1 MVDSPEKKFPFS
13 YRTVQRIKAEEYEA
27 FFSRL
32 ERYHP
37 YANHLGEVHWMTEA
51 EGLQQHEFYLYEPG
65 FWERLK
71 KKLARRKPIDL
82 SRLSQAERELRL
94 QIRKYLEEK
103 YIGRVTRE
111 TASQLPEA
119 WQYPLSKERIEA
131 IPITIEVLQSTPWP
145 KGVIVGAVAL
155 LLLIFTA
162 IGLIITH
169 EKPRTGSILV
179 KTNVPGTRVY
189 MDDHEFIGY
198 SEKVIKNVPLGKHR
212 FRVEKSQYVAT
223 PPVQEIQIF
232 PDSLHVLEFTLQ
244 PQSSAVIGY
253 LKIFA
258 DYENAEVIIDD
269 QSMGTLAQQHVFP
282 LETGMH
288 RVSVRKKGYVAVP
301 PEDQV
306 IISSGDTTV
315 FMVNLI
321 PLKEAGKR
329 GRVGSGTTVGS
340 LEVTANVSGARIY
353 LNGRDTGEETD
364 YVFPNLPL
372 GKYVV
377 RVVKEGYKVSP
388 PEQQVILTAAQPG
401 GEVQFTLQQN
411 FEEVSITTEP
421 VEADI
426 FVDGELKGKGEFQG
440 LLEIGEHEIR
450 FGKVKGYKIP
460 PSRKIT
466 VVAGEP
472 VRLEV
477 TLFPEIAITAEVTSN
492 GNVYTSN
499 CQVFTGYTYSNRGF
513 TASNE
518 GGPEIVF
525 HPKLQ
530 DYVWKLGFAFPWRNP
545 KGNDALKVTFEL
557 PRRPPADQKFILKMD
572 AAASREKYP
581 LALSTKVDVYIKL
594 NGTILSYYY
603 RPQFLE
609 DIHGLENVEWDITRA
624 LQPGL
629 NTLVISTRDDNNVF
643 YYVKRIQISN

>member
-1 MVDSPEKKFPFS
+1 MVESQDKKFPFS
-13 YRTVQRIKAEEYEA
+13 YRTVQRIKAEEYER

-51 EGLQQHEFYLYEPG
+51 EGMQQHEFYLYEPG

-71 KKLARRKPIDL
+71 NRLARRRPVDL
-82 SRLSQAERELRL
+82 NRVSQAERELRL

-111 TASQLPEA
+111 TASMLPDE

-131 IPITIEVLQSTPWP
+131 IPITIDILQSTPWP
-145 KGVIVGAVAL
+145 RGVIWGAVAVL
-155 LLLIFTA
+155 LVLFIG
-162 IGLIITH
+162 IGLFITR
-169 EKPRTGSILV
+169 EKPKTGSVIV
-179 KTNVPGTRVY
+179 KTNVVGGRVY
-189 MDDHEFIGY
+189 MDDDEFIGY
-198 SEKVIKNVPLGKHR
+198 TDKVIGNIPLGKHR

-223 PPVQEIQIF
+223 PPVQEVQIF
-232 PDSLHVLEFTLQ
+232 PDSLHVLQFNLQ

-253 LKIFA
+253 LKVFA
-258 DYENAEVIIDD
+258 DFENAEVIIDD
-269 QSMGTLAQQHVFP
+269 QPMGTLAQQNVFP

-288 RVSVRKKGYVAVP
+288 RVSVRKSGYVAVP

-315 FMVNLI
+315 FIVNLI
-321 PLKEAGKR
+321 PLSEARRQGKASA
-329 GRVGSGTTVGS
+329 GRPLGS

-353 LNGRDTGEETD
+353 LNGRDTGKETD
-364 YVFPNLPL
+364 YIFPDLPL
-372 GKYVV
+372 GKYTV
-377 RVVKEGYKVSP
+377 RVVKEGYKISP
-388 PEQQVILTAAQPG
+388 PEIQVVLSAADPT
-401 GEVQFTLQQN
+401 GEAQFTLQQN
-411 FEEVSITTEP
+411 FEEVVVTTVP

-426 FVDGELKGKGEFQG
+426 FVDGQLKGHGHFQG

-450 FGKVKGYKIP
+450 FGKVKGYKVP
-460 PSRKIT
+460 APRKIQ
-466 VVAGEP
+466 VKPGEP

-477 TLFPEIAITAEVTSN
+477 TLFPEIHVKAEVTSN
-492 GNVYTSN
+492 GNVYTAN
-499 CQVFTGYTYSNRGF
+499 CQVFTGYTFSNRGF

-525 HPKLQ
+525 HEKLQ
-530 DYVWKLGFAFPWRNP
+530 QYVWKLGFAFPWRNP
-545 KGNDALKVTFEL
+545 KGNDAIKISFEL
-557 PRRPPADQKFILKMD
+557 PRRPPPDQKFILKLE

-581 LALSTKVDVYIKL
+581 LAISTKVDVYIKL

-609 DIHGLENVEWDITRA
+609 DLNGLENIEWDITRA

-643 YYVKRIQISN
+643 YYIKRIEITN

>member
-51 EGLQQHEFYLYEPG
+51 EGMQQHEFYLYEPG
-65 FWERLK
+65 FWERFK
-71 KKLARRKPIDL
+71 NRFSRRRPVDL
-82 SRLSQAERELRL
+82 NQVSQAERELRL

-111 TASQLPEA
+111 TASQLPEE

-131 IPITIEVLQSTPWP
+131 IPITIDILKATPWP
-145 KGVIVGAVAL
+145 KGIVWSAVAI
-155 LLLIFTA
+155 LLILFIG
-162 IGLIITH
+162 IGLFITR
-169 EKPRTGSILV
+169 EKPKTGSIIV
-179 KTNVPGTRVY
+179 KTNVVGGRVY
-189 MDDHEFIGY
+189 MDEDEFIGY
-198 SEKVIKNVPLGKHR
+198 TDKVIGKIPLGKHR
-212 FRVEKSQYVAT
+212 FRVEKNQYVST
-223 PPVQEIQIF
+223 PPVQEVQIF
-232 PDSLHVLEFTLQ
+232 PDSLHVIEFTLQ
-244 PQSSAVIGY
+244 PRSSAIIGY

-258 DYENAEVIIDD
+258 DFENAEVVIDD
-269 QSMGTLAQQHVFP
+269 QPMGTLAQQNVFP

-288 RVSVRKKGYVAVP
+288 RVSVRKAGYVAVP

-315 FMVNLI
+315 FIVNLI
-321 PLKEAGKR
+321 PLAEAR
-329 GRVGSGTTVGS
+329 RQGRSNTGRPLGS

-353 LNGRDTGEETD
+353 LNGRDTGKETD
-364 YVFPNLPL
+364 YIFPDLPL
-372 GKYVV
+372 GKYTV
-377 RVVKEGYKVSP
+377 RVVKEGYNISP
-388 PEQQVILTAAQPG
+388 PEVQVVLSAADPT
-401 GEVQFTLQQN
+401 GEAQFTLQQN
-411 FEEVSITTEP
+411 FEEVAITTAP
-421 VEADI
+421 VEAPI
-426 FVDGELKGKGEFQG
+426 FVDGKLKGHGHFQG

-450 FGKVKGYKIP
+450 FGKVKGYKVP
-460 PSRKIT
+460 PAQTIQVT
-466 VVAGEP
+466 PGQP
-472 VRLEV
+472 VRIEV
-477 TLFPEIAITAEVTSN
+477 TLFPEILVKAEVTSN
-492 GNVYTSN
+492 GNVYTAN
-499 CQVFTGYTYSNRGF
+499 CQVFTGYTFSNRGF

-525 HPKLQ
+525 HKKLQ
-530 DYVWKLGFAFPWRNP
+530 QYVWKLGFAFPWRNP
-545 KGNDALKVTFEL
+545 KGNDAIKISFEL
-557 PRRPPADQKFILKMD
+557 PRRPPADQKFILKLE

-581 LALSTKVDVYIKL
+581 LAISTKVDVYIKL

-609 DIHGLENVEWDITRA
+609 DLNGLENIEWDITRA

-643 YYVKRIQISN
+643 YYIKRIEITN